1 VFAAFF
7 SATFFREPGFP
18 LALADGDEPGLP
30 LGLAVPDAVTDGV
43 GPAEGLGPALAD
55 VLGVGEGLAL
65 VGDGLALVDD
75 ELGDGDGELL
85 PRQRIPRMQ
94 VGLACGA
101 AGAAA
106 ARCIPVTPNTTAA
119 RATGSTENATRRFIS
134 VPPLPC
140 SVHRLVRSR

>member
-1 VFAAFF
+1 VAAARF
-7 SATFFREPGFP
+7 SFTFLRAPGFAFP
-18 LALADGDEPGLP
+18 LADGDEPGLP
-30 LGLAVPDAVTDGV
+30 LRLPEPDGVTDGE
-43 GPAEGLGPALAD
+43 GPAEGVGLVD
-55 VLGVGEGLAL
+55 VLAVGEGLAL

-75 ELGDGDGELL
+75 ELGDGDAEPL

-94 VGLACGA
+94 VGLACGT

-119 RATGSTENATRRFIS
+119 KATGSTENATRRFIS

-140 SVHRLVRSR
+140 SVH